1 MPKNLKAL
9 ALMIAAASLLLCVC
23 ACSAEEPSAE
33 TNTDIVCTLTEEEL
47 EAYSYLP
54 QITEVMPTVHIN
66 TADSSNEFAT
76 KYMRQD
82 KLDDL
87 IEYVDA
93 TITVADCDEEYL
105 ISDAKAEVKVRGNY
119 TLEYSKKPLRIKFA
133 EKQNMVG
140 LHGGEKYKNW
150 VLLADWKDLSMTN
163 NSIAFYLGKTILGSD
178 GYYCT
183 DYRNVEVYINGN
195 YWGVYLLAEQ
205 QEVKDGRMSVPEVDD
220 DYTGTDIGYMF
231 EYDGYYTDE
240 RDMPNGSGDPT
251 FEVDHDRISN
261 FQPGYTVKSDINDDA
276 QLEFI
281 QSYTENIY
289 KIAKHSVKND
299 LHFKFNESYTA
310 IEQFDGVSVYDTVSE
325 VIDLQSLVDVYI
337 LNEICC
343 DPDIGWSSFY
353 MSVDMTEDGNKKLTF
368 EAPWDFDSA
377 FGIKYGYDSPD
388 RAFVATTENPWLLV
402 FSNEPW
408 FVDMVKEKWN
418 EMKQAGVQD
427 TALSLVQQYKTVYKD
442 HYERNYERWE
452 ERVKFGNHELINTLN
467 SYKTQ
472 GQASDYLYNWL
483 EKRFECLDKRWA

>member
-1 MPKNLKAL
+1 MLKNLKAL
-9 ALMIAAASLLLCVC
+9 ALMITAASLLLCVC
-23 ACSAEEPSAE
+23 ACSAEEPSAD
-33 TNTDIVCTLTEEEL
+33 TGTDIVCTLTEEEL
-47 EAYSYLP
+47 EAYSYQP
-54 QITEVMPTVHIN
+54 QITEVMPTVHIT

-93 TITVADCDEEYL
+93 TVTVADCDEEYL
-105 ISDAKAEVKVRGNY
+105 LTDAEAEVKVRGNY

-133 EKQNMVG
+133 EKQNMAG

-183 DYRNVEVYINGN
+183 DYRNVEVYLNGS

-205 QEVKDGRMSVPEVDD
+205 QEVKDGRMSVPEVED

-231 EYDGYYTDE
+231 EYDGYYIEE
-240 RDMPNGSGDPT
+240 RNMPNDSGDPT

-281 QSYTENIY
+281 QSYTENVY

-299 LHFKFNESYTA
+299 LHFRFNESYTA

-353 MSVDMTEDGNKKLTF
+353 MSVDMTED
-368 EAPWDFDSA
+368 
-377 FGIKYGYDSPD
+377 
-388 RAFVATTENPWLLV
+388 
-402 FSNEPW
+402 
-408 FVDMVKEKWN
+408 
-418 EMKQAGVQD
+418 
-427 TALSLVQQYKTVYKD
+427 
-442 HYERNYERWE
+442 
-452 ERVKFGNHELINTLN
+452 
-467 SYKTQ
+467 
-472 GQASDYLYNWL
+472 
-483 EKRFECLDKRWA
+483 